1 MLGKGKLCKIISI
14 TLLVIALIGAGM
26 GIKNMSSIRPAED
39 YVDKGVFEF
48 VPYKIVP
55 TQRENT
61 GATSRQRRLHP
72 TKIVYVLHYKAKG
85 HASYRYRLDTAGEYT
100 AKQML
105 AEKKSV
111 ARKVMAIKSANRYI
125 TVEPD
130 LTAESYT
137 RNQQY
142 RYVWII
148 GCSLLY
154 IGFFAF
160 YIRPKL

>member
-1 MLGKGKLCKIISI
+1 MFAKGKVWKIISI
-14 TLLVIALIGAGM
+14 VLLIIAVIGAGM
-26 GIKNMSSIRPAED
+26 SIKNITAVRPAED
-39 YVDKGVFEF
+39 YIDKGVFEF
-48 VPYKIVP
+48 IPYKIMP

-72 TKIVYVLHYKAKG
+72 TKIVYVLHYKAQG
-85 HASYRYRLDTAGEYT
+85 HASYIYKLDTAGEYT

-105 AEKKSV
+105 AEKKSLS
-111 ARKVMAIKSANRYI
+111 RKVLAIKSTNRYI
-125 TVEPD
+125 TIEPD
-130 LTAESYT
+130 LTAETYT
-137 RNQQY
+137 RSQQY